1 MYYYVV
7 DEKLP
12 PPLPLFNKV
21 TFDRKIYTYFYM
33 AICEKKTENY
43 ALNFHR
49 NFRVWKM
56 SYQEMYLIPKWV
68 TF

>member
-1 MYYYVV
+1 MYYYIV

-33 AICEKKTENY
+33 AICEKRQKITP
-43 ALNFHR
+43 
-49 NFRVWKM
+49 
-56 SYQEMYLIPKWV
+56 SILIGTIGFEKWA
-68 TF
+68 TKRCI